1 MKKYLSMLA
10 VVAVAASAFA
20 QGTVNFANNSST
32 LVKLPDGTSVPKDQG
47 YVQLLWA
54 PSGTA
59 ATAWNPSQNLTA
71 WLAANPGWNAIA
83 TSIKPMVG
91 AGRFSGGGITVPT
104 ATPGAPIQAAVAS
117 WASTAQ
123 SFDAAFT
130 AGSPIGVTSAFAL
143 NTGNPSTTP
152 PGTPNPLTTATGFTG
167 VNLVVVPEPSTLA
180 LAGLGAAALLIFRRR
195 K

>member
-10 VVAVAASAFA
+10 VVAVAASALA

-32 LVKLPDGTSVPKDQG
+32 LVKLQDGTSVPKDG
-47 YVQLLWA
+47 GFVQLLWA

-59 ATAWNPSQNLTA
+59 ATAWNPTQTLTQ
-71 WLAANPGWNAIA
+71 WLAANQNWNAVPDVKA
-83 TSIKPMVG
+83 MLSP
-91 AGRFSGGGITVPT
+91 GRFIGGTLSLPT
-104 ATPGAPIQAAVAS
+104 AAPGAPVQAAVAGWS
-117 WASTAQ
+117 GNYT
-123 SFDAAFT
+123 SFDLAQA
-130 AGSPIGVTSAFAL
+130 SGVAQIAITPSFAL
-143 NTGNPSTTP
+143 NTGNPTTTP

>member
-10 VVAVAASAFA
+10 VVAVAASALA

-32 LVKLPDGTSVPKDQG
+32 LVKLQDGTSVPKDG
-47 YVQLLWA
+47 GFVQLLWA

-59 ATAWNPSQNLTA
+59 ATAWNPTQTLTQ
-71 WLAANPGWNAIA
+71 WLAANQGWNAVA
-83 TSIKPMVG
+83 DVKAMLSP
-91 AGRFSGGGITVPT
+91 GRFIGGTLSLPT
-104 ATPGAPIQAAVAS
+104 AAPGAPVQAAVAGWS
-117 WASTAQ
+117 GNYT
-123 SFDAAFT
+123 SFDLAQA
-130 AGSPIGVTSAFAL
+130 SGVAQIAITPSFAL
-143 NTGNPSTTP
+143 NTGNPTTTP